1 MRSLRQAAVVG
12 VCLLTGCSPYTTR
25 PFYPPVTGAATAEL
39 ELEMQ
44 DATETL
50 AAVLR
55 TDTLP
60 VTTVQLRD
68 GYIETAW
75 FDAGTK
81 AATRQR
87 ALGPGV
93 VQVRA
98 WVNPSRQGFSTI
110 IVETVY
116 RPLAD
121 PSRAPRDLEEQVP
134 PDHPVGKRI
143 EQVVTELARLYNREE
158 PAAAA
163 PAEGPPAP
171 PPQR

>member
-1 MRSLRQAAVVG
+1 MRGLLLAVV
-12 VCLLTGCSPYTTR
+12 LPATACSPATTR
-25 PFYPPVTGAATAEL
+25 PYYPPATGAAQAEL
-39 ELEMQ
+39 ELEVKS
-44 DATETL
+44 ATGAL
-50 AAVLR
+50 ADVLR
-55 TDTLP
+55 SDSLP
-60 VTTVQLRD
+60 VSKVEVRD

-75 FDAGTK
+75 FDAATK
-81 AATRQR
+81 AATRR
-87 ALGPGV
+87 RVVGPGV

-134 PDHPVGKRI
+134 PDHPVGRRI
-143 EQVVTELARLYNREE
+143 EQVVSELARLYNREE
-158 PAAAA
+158 PAVAA

>member
-1 MRSLRQAAVVG
+1 MTSLRRSASLA
-12 VCLLTGCSPYTTR
+12 LLLLAGCSPYTTR

-55 TDTLP
+55 SDTLP

-68 GYIETAW
+68 GFIETAW
-75 FDAGTK
+75 FDAATK
-81 AATRQR
+81 GATRRR
-87 ALGPGV
+87 AVGPGV

-121 PSRAPRDLEEQVP
+121 PSRAPRDLDEQVP

-143 EQVVTELARLYNREE
+143 EQVVSELARLYNREE

>member
-1 MRSLRQAAVVG
+1 MTPLRRTTLLALA
-12 VCLLTGCSPYTTR
+12 LLTGCSPYTTR
-25 PFYPPVTGAATAEL
+25 PFFPPVTGAATAEL
-39 ELEMQ
+39 ELESR

-75 FDAGTK
+75 FDAATK
-81 AATRQR
+81 AATRR
-87 ALGPGV
+87 RPVGPSV

-110 IVETVY
+110 VVETVY

-121 PSRAPRDLEEQVP
+121 PSRAPRDLEQQVP

-143 EQVVTELARLYNREE
+143 EQVVAELAKLYNREE